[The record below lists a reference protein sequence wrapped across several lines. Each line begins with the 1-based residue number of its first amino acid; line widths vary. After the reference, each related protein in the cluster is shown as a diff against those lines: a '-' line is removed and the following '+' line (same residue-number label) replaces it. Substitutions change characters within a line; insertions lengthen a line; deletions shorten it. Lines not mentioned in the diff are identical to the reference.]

1 MKIKVN
7 LKSIAKRK
15 HSVKPVNYEINGRPS
30 TVRELILAVVDASV
44 RAYNER
50 IDSQELLSCLTKEE
64 TDEQAQAGKISFGVN
79 YGEARAEI
87 EQAQENAVQCFED
100 GIYRIFIDNKPL
112 RELDEAVAVTEESVF
127 TFVRL
132 TFLS

>member
-79 YGEARAEI
+79 YGVARAVI
-87 EQAQENAVQCFED
+87 VQAQENAVQCFED